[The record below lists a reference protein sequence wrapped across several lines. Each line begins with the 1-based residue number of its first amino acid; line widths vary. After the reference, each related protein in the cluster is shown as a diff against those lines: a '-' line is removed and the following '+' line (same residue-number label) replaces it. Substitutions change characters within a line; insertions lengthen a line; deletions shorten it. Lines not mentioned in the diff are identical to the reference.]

1 MPKSR
6 REFIKSAL
14 SIAIYT
20 LTAGSGILYS
30 KIAKAFWVKEYFSPG
45 TFEDTL
51 HQIFEDAEFIDS
63 RKIKLSRLP
72 RVAEN
77 GSSVP
82 ITVSSSLDNV
92 ERIYILV
99 EKNPSPLSAEF
110 VLSPAVETRV
120 SARLKMAETSDVIVI
135 IEAEG
140 KLYRKSKRVKVTVG
154 GCS

>member
-6 REFIKSAL
+6 REFLKSIL
-14 SIAIYT
+14 SIASYT
-20 LTAGSGILYS
+20 LAASSGIFYS
-30 KIAKAFWVKEYFSPG
+30 KLANAFWLKEYFSPG
-45 TFEDTL
+45 TFDDTL
-51 HQIFEDAEFIDS
+51 RQLFQDAEFIDS

-77 GSSVP
+77 GASVP

-110 VLSPAVETRV
+110 ILSPAVEARV

-135 IEAEG
+135 IKAEG
-140 KLYRKSKRVKVTVG
+140 KLYRKSKHVKVTVG
-154 GCS
+154 GCG

>member
-14 SIAIYT
+14 SVAIYT
-20 LTAGSGILYS
+20 LAASSSMLYS
-30 KIAKAFWVKEYFSPG
+30 KLANALWVKEYFSSG
-45 TFEDTL
+45 TLDDTL
-51 HQIFEDAEFIDS
+51 RYLFEDAEIIDS
-63 RKIKLSRLP
+63 RKIKLGRLP

-77 GSSVP
+77 GASVP

-99 EKNPSPLSAEF
+99 EKNPSPLSVEF
-110 VLSPAVETRV
+110 ILSPAVEARV
-120 SARLKMAETSDVIVI
+120 SARLKMAETSNVIVI
-135 IEAEG
+135 VKAEE
-140 KLYRKSKRVKVTVG
+140 KLYRATKRVKVTVG